1 MTINQIIDKL
11 LDKYKNKDLNL
22 YPDINILKQRLV
34 EMKVFWGGNTQVEN
48 EDEII
53 EIIKTGINSNKS

>member
-11 LDKYKNKDLNL
+11 LDKYKDKDLKF
-22 YPDINILKQRLV
+22 YPDIIILKQRLV

-48 EDEII
+48 EEELL
-53 EIIKTGINSNKS
+53 EIIKTGINTNKS

>member
-11 LDKYKNKDLNL
+11 LDKYKDKDLKI
-22 YPDINILKQRLV
+22 YPDILILKQRLV

-48 EDEII
+48 EEDLL
-53 EIIKTGINSNKS
+53 EIIKTGINTNKS